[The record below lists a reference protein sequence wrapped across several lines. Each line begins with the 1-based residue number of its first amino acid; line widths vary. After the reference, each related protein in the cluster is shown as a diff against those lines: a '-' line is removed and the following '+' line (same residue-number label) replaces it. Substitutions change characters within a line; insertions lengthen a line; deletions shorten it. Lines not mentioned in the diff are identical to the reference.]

1 MFKPPPSPPVPP
13 GRDWTPAPLVRASCW
28 LHAGAAL
35 GLAAHPPVWPWAIGA
50 VLANHVALGIAG
62 LLPRNRLLG
71 PNLLRLPEEAR
82 RRGEVA
88 LTFDDG
94 PDPEVTPRV
103 LELLEAHGASA
114 SFFLIGRR
122 AARHPALAREL
133 VRRGHSAENHTD
145 RHLKAFAALPFGAM
159 RREVAAGQ
167 RAIADASGE
176 APRFF
181 RPPVGL
187 RSPLLDPVLAGIGL
201 AQVAWTR
208 RGFDTVRREP
218 AAIARRLGRGLAA
231 GDILLLHDGNVARM
245 RDDGRTPVV
254 LEALPVLLRQI
265 AASGLRAVSL
275 PQAMPA
281 ATGPVAAGAGRGAG
295 AALRARASCASR

>member
-1 MFKPPPSPPVPP
+1 M
-13 GRDWTPAPLVRASCW
+13 VRASCW
-28 LHAGAAL
+28 LHTAAVL
-35 GLAAHPPVWPWAIGA
+35 GLAAHPPAWPWALGA
-50 VLANHVALGIAG
+50 VLANHAALGIAG
-62 LLPRNRLLG
+62 LLPRNGLLG
-71 PNLLRLPEEAR
+71 PNLLRLPEDAR

-103 LELLEAHGASA
+103 LDLLDAHGATA

-122 AARHPALAREL
+122 AARHPALTREL

-167 RAIADASGE
+167 RAIADAAGE

-187 RSPLLDPVLAGIGL
+187 RSPLLDPILARTGL

-208 RGFDTVRREP
+208 RGFDTVSREP

-231 GDILLLHDGNVARM
+231 GDILLLHDGSVARTHE
-245 RDDGRTPVV
+245 GRIPVV
-254 LEALPVLLRQI
+254 LEALPALLRQI
-265 AASGLRAVSL
+265 GAAGLKAVSL
-275 PQAMPA
+275 PRAMPA
-281 ATGPVAAGAGRGAG
+281 ATEPPAGGAGQEAG
-295 AALRARASCASR
+295 AAPRPQASCASR